1 MLKGELRYSGNGSIE
16 RILREKRGERERER
30 GEERRGAHDGI
41 ESGLHRLCC
50 GDFLGARRNNYP

>member
-30 GEERRGAHDGI
+30 RGEERSA
-41 ESGLHRLCC
+41 
-50 GDFLGARRNNYP
+50 

>member
-1 MLKGELRYSGNGSIE
+1 MLKGELRYSGNGSVE
-16 RILREKRGERERER
+16 RILREKRGERER
-30 GEERRGAHDGI
+30 GEERRGAHGI